1 MSINDGGGP
10 DFERLLEQEL
20 QNAAGRL
27 QGPSPLARQSAYRT
41 ALATGGLVLSPFSIG
56 ALLSSKL
63 VVAAAASTLV
73 VGGAVTATAATGS
86 ANPGDWGAAVVQ
98 AVQGCKTTVG
108 TGPDAANHT
117 ASGARDNVGQCVSA
131 FAKTHGQEQRAL
143 HASPS
148 PGATTH
154 PTGKP
159 TDKGKPAGT
168 PGGPP
173 SGVPPGPPSTLPT
186 PSHGRPYGVGIVGST
201 CRARAKAA
209 RAAASSPRLK
219 YSWPSST

>member
-1 MSINDGGGP
+1 MSINDGGGSEF
-10 DFERLLEQEL
+10 DRLLEQEL
-20 QNAAGRL
+20 QKAAGRL

-73 VGGAVTATAATGS
+73 IGGAVTATATTGS

-108 TGPDAANHT
+108 TGPDSANHT
-117 ASGARDNVGQCVSA
+117 ASSARDNVGQCVSA
-131 FAKTHGQEQRAL
+131 FAKTHGQQQRAL

-148 PGATTH
+148 PAATSH

-159 TDKGKPAGT
+159 IDKGKPAGT

-173 SGVPPGPPSTLPT
+173 SGVPPSPPSAVPSSRPT
-186 PSHGRPYGVGIVGST
+186 PPHGRP
-201 CRARAKAA
+201 
-209 RAAASSPRLK
+209 
-219 YSWPSST
+219 